1 MRKKNQPISN
11 APIWNGSGTE
21 STKGR
26 SVFKKKKRE
35 YEREAA
41 ITRTHLRIYGGPL
54 QSVQST
60 IAGLTRRL
68 IHIEDF
74 FCKNMLILKT
84 M

>member
-1 MRKKNQPISN
+1 MDP
-11 APIWNGSGTE
+11 E
-21 STKGR
+21 R
-26 SVFKKKKRE
+26 SQQRDVLYLKKKRE